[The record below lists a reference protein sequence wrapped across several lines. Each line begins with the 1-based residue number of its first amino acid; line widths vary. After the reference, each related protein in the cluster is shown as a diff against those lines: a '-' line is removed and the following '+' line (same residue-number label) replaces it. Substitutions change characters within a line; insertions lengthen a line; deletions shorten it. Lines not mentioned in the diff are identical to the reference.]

1 MIYSIFYREREKR
14 LWGDGEYK
22 AGGYGVANG
31 TTKIGTPKHN
41 IDPVSTIDIIKH
53 INGAN
58 ALCRSQKGCNILIRN
73 ILPSK
78 QAKRSLTNWSTSIV
92 KYN

>member
-31 TTKIGTPKHN
+31 TTKIGTPEHN
-41 IDPVSTIDIIKH
+41 IDPM
-53 INGAN
+53 
-58 ALCRSQKGCNILIRN
+58 
-73 ILPSK
+73 
-78 QAKRSLTNWSTSIV
+78 
-92 KYN
+92 